1 MPRFNVTLFK
11 AIILTVNMCDT
22 NILGGNE
29 AAKALDRYIKR
40 LEKEKVEGLTEK
52 QVHSLIKIAKV
63 LRTTLSQN

>member
-1 MPRFNVTLFK
+1 
-11 AIILTVNMCDT
+11 MCDT

-40 LEKEKVEGLTEK
+40 LEKEKGEGLTEK